1 MGAGQCGAEPE
12 TCMFFLKSVGKV
24 SKHFETR
31 CPVVKKHICCGGPK
45 TYILLKN
52 AGKVS
57 KHFETKCPVAK
68 NIHMLWQAEES
79 YFTCLQDH
87 LYVRDPVFQKLP

>member
-12 TCMFFLKSVGKV
+12 TYMFFLKS
-24 SKHFETR
+24 
-31 CPVVKKHICCGGPK
+31 
-45 TYILLKN
+45 

-57 KHFETKCPVAK
+57 KHFETKCPVVK
-68 NIHMLWQAEES
+68 NTHMLWQSKES